1 MKMIHVAQNNAQIV
15 FPTEEKKNHENKKPE
30 NISIRPSHSS

>member
-1 MKMIHVAQNNAQIV
+1 MKMMHVAQNNAQFV
-15 FPTEEKKNHENKKPE
+15 FPTEKKNHENKKPE